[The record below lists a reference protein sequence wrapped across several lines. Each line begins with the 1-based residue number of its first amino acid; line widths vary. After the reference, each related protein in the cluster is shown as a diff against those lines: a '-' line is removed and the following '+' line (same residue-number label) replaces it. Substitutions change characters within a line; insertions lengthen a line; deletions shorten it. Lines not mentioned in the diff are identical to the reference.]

1 MLTTDAP
8 SFYECFELQ
17 IDILPWARSTNC
29 AELCI
34 ERSLIYQW
42 INYEK
47 ITLISVILMAP
58 RSHPIIDNNLF
69 SG

>member
-47 ITLISVILMAP
+47 L
-58 RSHPIIDNNLF
+58 H
-69 SG
+69 